1 MPDAPLTKEEE
12 GQLLLLNVVQMVVTN
27 QGRVRLLKSRNIP
40 RGKIEIVMNDDD
52 AATLQQLFGG
62 EHG

>member
-1 MPDAPLTKEEE
+1 MPDAPLTKAEE
-12 GQLLLLNVVQMVVTN
+12 GQLLLLNVVQMVATN
-27 QGRVRLLKSRNIP
+27 QGRVRLLKSKNIE

-52 AATLQQLFGG
+52 AARLQQLFGG

>member
-12 GQLLLLNVVQMVVTN
+12 GQLLLLNVVQMVATN
-27 QGRVRLLKSRNIP
+27 QGRVRLLKSRNVA
-40 RGKIEIVMNDDD
+40 RGKIEIVMNEDD
-52 AATLQQLFGG
+52 AVTLQQLFGE